1 MLHDKFITLLLFVL
15 LSSLTVTQSQTKK
28 PIEEEIKTLLNQEQ
42 TEKAKDKI
50 DSIKKLPYFKKNDTL
65 QTELYRLTSR
75 YYRHKNKIDS
85 AIKYREKAWAI
96 LQNDNFDKH
105 FIDYLPTLAYYHW
118 EAGSY
123 SDALE
128 LIQEAKRNINKTD
141 SINHSRVYNILG
153 LTYLELRNF
162 EKAEENFFNA
172 IELAK
177 KYSNE
182 RYLGVIYANTGRLF
196 FRQGKYKNALQYY
209 NKGTSLEMKN
219 DDYKAA
225 GRSYAD
231 IGNIYIHLENYEKA
245 RTKLDTALKFNKR
258 SNDQLGYCRTY
269 LALGRLSQ
277 KQEKYNDAEEYFLKV
292 IKYAKEKTAKK
303 ELMEGYYGIHQTYKQ
318 KEEYKESL
326 TYLNDYLELYKDL
339 YSIKKIIEVE
349 NLQHKLNL
357 QKEQNENQ
365 QEQLKKQK
373 TINRLMIA
381 VIILVGITSFTLLI
395 LLIRSRKN
403 RKALRAKNQEIQKQ
417 KSNLEQMNLQLK
429 QAKEQAE
436 NSEALKNQFLRNISH
451 EIRTPLNGIV
461 GFSSILAQSDITKEE
476 KKQYHEI
483 IEQNAKTLLATIGD
497 IIDIA
502 KIKTQQIYVLKE
514 EFDINA
520 LLQEIKKLFQF
531 EAVNQNK
538 SDINIFTEPG
548 SDNKQ
553 IIYTDEGKL
562 RKILLVLCNNAL
574 KFTKEGYIKFGYKTE
589 NSHILF
595 FVEDSGIGISKENQK
610 LIFESF
616 SQVEKGLSRNYNGI
630 GVGLTIAKAFV
641 EILNGKLWFESE
653 INQGTKFYFRI
664 PMEKQPSK
672 PGRA

>member
-1 MLHDKFITLLLFVL
+1 MVHPKFISLLFFVL
-15 LSSLTVTQSQTKK
+15 LYSISNLTAQTNNT
-28 PIEEEIKTLLNQEQ
+28 IEEEINSLLDDKKY
-42 TEKAKDKI
+42 EKAKHKI
-50 DSIKKLPYFKKNDTL
+50 DSVKRLQYFKSNDTL
-65 QTELYRLTSR
+65 HAELHRFTSL
-75 YYRHKNKIDS
+75 YYRNKNNIDS
-85 AIKYREKAWAI
+85 AIKYMEKAWEI
-96 LQNDNFDKH
+96 LQKDNFDKH
-105 FIDYLPTLAYYHW
+105 FIYYLPTLAYYNW

-123 SDALE
+123 SKALE
-128 LIQEAKRNINKTD
+128 LIQEAKRNISKSD
-141 SINHSRVYNILG
+141 SVNHSRVYNILG

-162 EKAEENFFNA
+162 EKAEENFSRA
-172 IELAK
+172 IDLAK

-182 RYLGVIYANTGRLF
+182 RYLGVIYANTGKLYYRK
-196 FRQGKYKNALQYY
+196 GECKKALQYFS
-209 NKGTSLEMKN
+209 KGSRLELKN

-225 GRSYAD
+225 GRSYSD
-231 IGNIYIHLENYEKA
+231 IGNIYINLNNYEKA
-245 RTKLDTALKFNKR
+245 RAKLDTALKYNKTA
-258 SNDQLGYCRTY
+258 NDQLGYCRTY

-277 KQEKYNDAEEYFLKV
+277 EQKKYSDAEEYFLKV

-318 KEEYKESL
+318 KEDYKRAL
-326 TYLNDYLELYKDL
+326 TYLNDYLELYKNL
-339 YSIKKIIEVE
+339 YSLKKIIEVE

-365 QEQLKKQK
+365 KEQLKKQK

-395 LLIRSRKN
+395 LLIRSRKT
-403 RKALRAKNQEIQKQ
+403 RKALRVKNQEIQQQ

-429 QAKEQAE
+429 KAKEQAE

-461 GFSSILAQSDITKEE
+461 GFSSILAQSDITEEE
-476 KKQYHEI
+476 KKQYHQI
-483 IEQNAKTLLATIGD
+483 IEQNAKTLLTTIDD

-502 KIKTQQIYVLKE
+502 KIQTQQVQVFKE
-514 EFDINA
+514 NFDINA

-531 EAVNQNK
+531 EAVHQNK
-538 SDINIFTEPG
+538 SNINIFAEPG

-553 IIYTDEGKL
+553 IIHTDEGKL
-562 RKILLVLCNNAL
+562 RKIILVLCNNAL
-574 KFTKEGYIKFGYKTE
+574 KFTKEGYIKFGYKSE
-589 NSHILF
+589 NSHLLF
-595 FVEDSGIGISKENQK
+595 FIEDSGIGISEENQK

-641 EILNGKLWFESE
+641 EILNGKLWFESK
-653 INQGTKFYFRI
+653 INQGTIFYFRI
-664 PMEKQPSK
+664 PIEK
-672 PGRA
+672 

>member
-1 MLHDKFITLLLFVL
+1 
-15 LSSLTVTQSQTKK
+15 
-28 PIEEEIKTLLNQEQ
+28 
-42 TEKAKDKI
+42 
-50 DSIKKLPYFKKNDTL
+50 
-65 QTELYRLTSR
+65 
-75 YYRHKNKIDS
+75 
-85 AIKYREKAWAI
+85 
-96 LQNDNFDKH
+96 
-105 FIDYLPTLAYYHW
+105 
-118 EAGSY
+118 
-123 SDALE
+123 
-128 LIQEAKRNINKTD
+128 
-141 SINHSRVYNILG
+141 
-153 LTYLELRNF
+153 
-162 EKAEENFFNA
+162 
-172 IELAK
+172 
-177 KYSNE
+177 
-182 RYLGVIYANTGRLF
+182 
-196 FRQGKYKNALQYY
+196 
-209 NKGTSLEMKN
+209 
-219 DDYKAA
+219 
-225 GRSYAD
+225 
-231 IGNIYIHLENYEKA
+231 
-245 RTKLDTALKFNKR
+245 
-258 SNDQLGYCRTY
+258 
-269 LALGRLSQ
+269 
-277 KQEKYNDAEEYFLKV
+277 
-292 IKYAKEKTAKK
+292 
-303 ELMEGYYGIHQTYKQ
+303 
-318 KEEYKESL
+318 
-326 TYLNDYLELYKDL
+326 
-339 YSIKKIIEVE
+339 
-349 NLQHKLNL
+349 
-357 QKEQNENQ
+357 
-365 QEQLKKQK
+365 
-373 TINRLMIA
+373 
-381 VIILVGITSFTLLI
+381 GITSVTLVI

-595 FVEDSGIGISKENQK
+595 FVEDSGIGISEENQK

-616 SQVEKGLSRNYNGI
+616 SQVEKGLSRNYDGI
-630 GVGLTIAKAFV
+630 GVGLTIARAFV

-664 PMEKQPSK
+664 PIEKQPSK